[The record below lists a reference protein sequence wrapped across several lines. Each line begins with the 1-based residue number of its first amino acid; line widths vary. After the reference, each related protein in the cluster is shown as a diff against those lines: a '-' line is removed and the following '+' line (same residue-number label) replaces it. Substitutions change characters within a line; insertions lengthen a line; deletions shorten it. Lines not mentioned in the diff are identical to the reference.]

1 MKFQQ
6 PFAWRNMEKL
16 KAKEALETSRLC
28 LTADSTGVR
37 TSVRSVGSKDCAVD
51 VF

>member
-1 MKFQQ
+1 
-6 PFAWRNMEKL
+6 MEKL

-28 LTADSTGVR
+28 LSADSTGVR